1 MNFQDHIFLFV
12 NASVIWGIMAWGL
25 MRLCRI
31 KLLVLA
37 ILLAPYII
45 ASGFRNIAGMPELIG
60 FYGTSILYGSVGIV
74 AGVIYADYQRTM
86 QYFANA
92 SKTSFLARGGIA
104 LSSLYLLTYF
114 GQKIIFENPT
124 VQFALRFIDGGQHA
138 KELVSQVDYDG
149 AVWAVVCIA
158 GSFGV
163 LSFNKYR
170 ERKNAKLK
178 HQPSLTSKPNKL
190 ETL

>member
-12 NASVIWGIMAWGL
+12 NSSVIWGIIAWGL

-45 ASGFRNIAGMPELIG
+45 AAPFRNIAGMFELIG
-60 FYGTSILYGSVGIV
+60 FYGTSILYGSFGIV
-74 AGVIYADYQRTM
+74 AGIMYADYQRAK
-86 QYFANA
+86 QYFAKA
-92 SKTSFLARGGIA
+92 AKTSFLARGGIA
-104 LSSLYLLTYF
+104 LSSLYLITYF
-114 GQKIIFENPT
+114 GQKIVFNNPM
-124 VQFALRFIDGGQHA
+124 VQFALRFMDGGQQA
-138 KELVSQVDYDG
+138 RELVSQVDYDG
-149 AVWAVVCIA
+149 AVWAVVCIM

-170 ERKNAKLK
+170 ERKNLKLEHEASTTNEHK
-178 HQPSLTSKPNKL
+178 KL